1 MIDKKV
7 IYPVLVVLLL
17 VFTFI
22 AVFTFKQWKQLPFYT
37 STVELV
43 KPKPNLPKK
52 NKSRMPVGSPGI
64 GSPIVSPYPVRL
76 QSQSCPVAPHFQ
88 PIEEQKTVCALP
100 EVNPEPLPLAKKPE
114 QVPEPNFK
122 CSPLNTFAP
131 RVGREYVLYADSA
144 CRDFEVYPTSQN
156 YYYKFPS
163 TMYNVQAVDII
174 QAMIPR
180 GEDQINVNNDTFY
193 IQEVPNDPVAVK
205 IDKGDYLTDA
215 LFAAEITA
223 KLNAAGLM
231 NTYLVTSVLN
241 KLVFTRTVG
250 ALPFQ
255 LLFTK
260 EYDPYQLV
268 RQALGFPPTV
278 VPDVGGVIYGP
289 YKTVLHTIRFVDI
302 VSPEVSRNFLDNP
315 VLARIPLLGGIQDV
329 TEYDPA
335 TIGTRTFWPLER
347 LTGMTLQFFVGP
359 SCPPLTVFY
368 NFNGLENSLTLK
380 FTSYEY
386 QNIFIDDYCIERM
399 L

>member
-1 MIDKKV
+1 
-7 IYPVLVVLLL
+7 
-17 VFTFI
+17 
-22 AVFTFKQWKQLPFYT
+22 
-37 STVELV
+37 
-43 KPKPNLPKK
+43 
-52 NKSRMPVGSPGI
+52 
-64 GSPIVSPYPVRL
+64 
-76 QSQSCPVAPHFQ
+76 
-88 PIEEQKTVCALP
+88 
-100 EVNPEPLPLAKKPE
+100 
-114 QVPEPNFK
+114 
-122 CSPLNTFAP
+122 
-131 RVGREYVLYADSA
+131 
-144 CRDFEVYPTSQN
+144 
-156 YYYKFPS
+156 
-163 TMYNVQAVDII
+163 MYNVQAVDII

-180 GEDQINVNNDTFY
+180 GEDQININNDTFY
-193 IQEVPNDPVAVK
+193 IQELPNDPVAVTL
-205 IDKGDYLTDA
+205 DKGDYLTDA

-223 KLNAAGLM
+223 KLNAAGLT
-231 NTYLVTSVLN
+231 NTYLVTDSLN
-241 KLVFTRTVG
+241 KLVFTRTGG

-255 LLFTK
+255 LLFTR

-278 VPDVGGVIYGP
+278 VPDVAGVIYGP

-315 VLARIPLLGGIQDV
+315 VLARIPLLGGVQDV

-359 SCPPLTVFY
+359 SCPPLTVLY

>member
-1 MIDKKV
+1 MIEKKV
-7 IYPVLVVLLL
+7 IYPVLVVLLI
-17 VFTFI
+17 VFTLI

-37 STVELV
+37 STVVELV
-43 KPKPNLPKK
+43 KPTIPK
-52 NKSRMPVGSPGI
+52 NKARATKNVNWPATFFPTAAPFQPPPPPVGI
-64 GSPIVSPYPVRL
+64 N
-76 QSQSCPVAPHFQ
+76 APSNFQ
-88 PIEEQKTVCALP
+88 HPLP
-100 EVNPEPLPLAKKPE
+100 EQCAAPEEKKEPLPLVKVPE

-156 YYYKFPS
+156 YFYKFPS
-163 TMYNVQAVDII
+163 VMYNVQAVDII

-180 GEDQINVNNDTFY
+180 GEDQININNDTFY
-193 IQEVPNDPVAVK
+193 IQELPNDPVAVTL
-205 IDKGDYLTDA
+205 DKGDYLTDA

-223 KLNAAGLM
+223 KLNAAGLT
-231 NTYLVTSVLN
+231 NTYLVTDSLN
-241 KLVFTRTVG
+241 KLVFTRTGG

-255 LLFTK
+255 LLFTR

-278 VPDVGGVIYGP
+278 VPDVAGVIYGP

-315 VLARIPLLGGIQDV
+315 VLARIPLLGGVQDV

-359 SCPPLTVFY
+359 SCPPLTVLY